1 VSDRI
6 DNLKLLIERSEKC
19 RAIHVETAV
28 IKERYDNRVIWEG
41 VVETFQLDWH
51 ATAKRAYA
59 WVRPQN
65 AGENPE
71 PEYTIVLGL
80 PPVNS
85 AEDAVK
91 VAVVNHLRNLFAPS
105 RRLGG
110 EESVRLKV
118 KTAGKVAIAAK
129 AKGHQRK

>member
-1 VSDRI
+1 MSDRI

-19 RAIHVETAV
+19 RATHVESAV

-41 VVETFQLDWH
+41 VVETFKLDGH

-59 WVRPQN
+59 WVRPQG
-65 AGENPE
+65 AGEKPE

-85 AEDAVK
+85 AQDAVK
-91 VAVVNHLRNLFAPS
+91 VAVVNHIRNLLRQA
-105 RRLGG
+105 
-110 EESVRLKV
+110 EEL
-118 KTAGKVAIAAK
+118 AAK
-129 AKGHQRK
+129 KASGQK